1 MNESMLLVA
10 IASCSILVGIFLS
23 DKYLLKTQ
31 SSPRAG
37 KYAIALHRA
46 FDLVAVVLIFGG
58 AYLLLL
64 HGKAW
69 VLLAFSIGLLWPE
82 LPIAID
88 SLKER
93 LRQRV
98 VRHQVFEGYWD
109 EAATEHN
116 LILDGKIWLSVIIA
130 LIMTLLV
137 MSWSYY
143 S

>member
-1 MNESMLLVA
+1 MNNELMLFIVMVSWL
-10 IASCSILVGIFLS
+10 ILVGLVLT

-31 SSPRAG
+31 SASNLG
-37 KYAIALHRA
+37 KYAVALHRT
-46 FDLVAVVLIFGG
+46 FDFVAVVLMVGG

-69 VLLAFSIGLLWPE
+69 IMLAFSIGLLWPG
-82 LPIAID
+82 LPIAVNY
-88 SLKER
+88 
-93 LRQRV
+93 V
-98 VRHQVFEGYWD
+98 VGHQVFDGYWD

-116 LILDGKIWLSVIIA
+116 FIVDGKIWLSVIIA

>member
-1 MNESMLLVA
+1 MNNESMLLVA
-10 IASCSILVGIFLS
+10 IWSWFILVGIFLA

-31 SSPRAG
+31 AG
-37 KYAIALHRA
+37 SKLGNYAVALHHA
-46 FDLVAVVLIFGG
+46 FDLVAVVLMFGG

-69 VLLAFSIGLLWPE
+69 IVVAFSIGLLWPG
-82 LPIAID
+82 LPIAINY
-88 SLKER
+88 
-93 LRQRV
+93 V
-98 VRHQVFEGYWD
+98 VGHQVFEGYWD

-116 LILDGKIWLSVIIA
+116 FILDGKIWLSVIIA
-130 LIMTLLV
+130 LVMTLLV

>member
-1 MNESMLLVA
+1 MNNELMLFIVMVSWL
-10 IASCSILVGIFLS
+10 ILVGLVLT

-31 SSPRAG
+31 SASNLG
-37 KYAIALHRA
+37 KYAVALHRT
-46 FDLVAVVLIFGG
+46 FDFVAVVLMVGG

-69 VLLAFSIGLLWPE
+69 IMLAFSIGLLWPG
-82 LPIAID
+82 LPIAVNY
-88 SLKER
+88 
-93 LRQRV
+93 V
-98 VRHQVFEGYWD
+98 VGHQVFDGYWD

-116 LILDGKIWLSVIIA
+116 FILDGKIWLSVIIA